1 MRRNFFAV
9 LLLGFALVPGKVQ
22 AQAWESPFLMPPAP
36 PPGVG
41 IYLMDVA
48 GGELGAMLSYRS
60 SSYGLGLRGGIAETP
75 GDNVG
80 GFGGIDFNGNIHRNS
95 RDFPLDVDWVFGAG
109 LGVNEDY
116 LLLTVP
122 LGLTLGHTFNAD
134 RAVFKPYMTPRIHL
148 DAAFGDQDDD
158 TDLGISFDIGLD
170 LQLSRSRT
178 APVIR
183 FGASLGDHEA
193 VAVGL
198 VF

>member
-1 MRRNFFAV
+1 MRRIFSAV
-9 LLLGFALVPGKVQ
+9 LLMGFALVPGKVQ

-48 GGELGAMLSYRS
+48 GGDLGAMISYRA
-60 SSYGLGLRGGIAETP
+60 SSYGLGLRGGIAEAT
-75 GDNVG
+75 GDEVG
-80 GFGGIDFNGNIHRNS
+80 VFGGIDYNGNVHRAS

-109 LGVNEDY
+109 LGANENY
-116 LLLTVP
+116 VLLTVP
-122 LGLTLGHTFNAD
+122 LALTLGHTFNAD
-134 RAVFKPYMTPRIHL
+134 RAVFKPYVTPRIHL
-148 DAAFGDQDDD
+148 DAIFADVDDD
-158 TDLGISFDIGLD
+158 TELGISFDIGLD

-193 VAVGL
+193 VALGL